1 MQAFEAHEATN
12 MDNDDCVFCNIATH
26 TVPAKVYFE
35 DDDVLAIQDILP
47 KAPVHVLVITRKH
60 IPSVVD
66 LTDAD
71 QMLVGKMVLT
81 AQRVAKQLGVE
92 QTGYRLSY
100 NVGKNG
106 RMIVPHLHLHVL
118 GGMELAE

>member
-1 MQAFEAHEATN
+1 MK
-12 MDNDDCVFCNIATH
+12 NDDCVFCNIATH
-26 TVPAKVYFE
+26 TVPAKVYYE
-35 DDDVLAIQDILP
+35 DDDVLVIQDILP

-60 IPSVVD
+60 IPSVVN
-66 LTDAD
+66 LTEAD
-71 QMLVGKMVLT
+71 QLLVGKMILI

-92 QTGYRLSY
+92 ETGYRLSY